1 MSGRHWDSFVIGLL
15 RFHQAKVLVKHL
27 MSATAARRAVNVFSK
42 TRVAFPAQTI
52 LYGHVQLGPARVKPY
67 TNTTIRLYAMAANNA
82 RRFAPL
88 ARASSSHE
96 TQGNGGDVL
105 RGVIF
110 DMDGTLCEPQNYMF
124 GQMRSALGID
134 KGTDILDHVYSLPE
148 PQQTEGM
155 EKIRAIEREAMSL
168 QKPQPG
174 LDELMSFLDSK
185 AILKA
190 ICTRNFEYVFS
201 SFWSSTITSVIV

>member
-1 MSGRHWDSFVIGLL
+1 M
-15 RFHQAKVLVKHL
+15 
-27 MSATAARRAVNVFSK
+27 T
-42 TRVAFPAQTI
+42 
-52 LYGHVQLGPARVKPY
+52 
-67 TNTTIRLYAMAANNA
+67 TNHA

-88 ARASSSHE
+88 ARASASHE

-155 EKIRAIEREAMSL
+155 DKIRAIEREAMSL

-201 SFWSSTITSVIV
+201 SF

>member
-1 MSGRHWDSFVIGLL
+1 
-15 RFHQAKVLVKHL
+15 
-27 MSATAARRAVNVFSK
+27 MSATAARRAINVFSN
-42 TRVAFPAQTI
+42 TRVAFVAQTT
-52 LYGHVQLGPARVKPY
+52 LRGHAQLGPARVKPY
-67 TNTTIRLYAMAANNA
+67 TNTINRLYAMTTNHA

-88 ARASSSHE
+88 ARASASHE

-155 EKIRAIEREAMSL
+155 DKIRAIEREAMSL

-201 SFWSSTITSVIV
+201 SF